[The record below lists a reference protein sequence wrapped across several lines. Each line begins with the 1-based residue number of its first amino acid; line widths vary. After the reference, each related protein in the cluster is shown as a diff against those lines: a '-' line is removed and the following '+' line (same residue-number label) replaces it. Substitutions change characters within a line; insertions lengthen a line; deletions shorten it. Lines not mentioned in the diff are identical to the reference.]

1 METSP
6 WWLGQGGKKGTH
18 ASVNLS
24 LSPSARRMKG
34 RRRKDHGRAREKDY
48 SGGRRT
54 VDGEDEAGR
63 GKGKRDEERERERLT
78 SAGERGRKCGWDGNE
93 GRWRC
98 SEVYE
103 G

>member
-34 RRRKDHGRAREKDY
+34 RRRKDHERAREKDY

-63 GKGKRDEERERERLT
+63 GKGKRDEERERET
-78 SAGERGRKCGWDGNE
+78 NVGGRKREKTWMGWKRGKA
-93 GRWRC
+93 
-98 SEVYE
+98 EV
-103 G
+103 

>member
-34 RRRKDHGRAREKDY
+34 RRRKDHERAREKDY

-63 GKGKRDEERERERLT
+63 GKGKRDEERERET
-78 SAGERGRKCGWDGNE
+78 NVGGRKREKMWMGWKRGKV
-93 GRWRC
+93 
-98 SEVYE
+98 EV
-103 G
+103 